1 VAKSISTVPLAV
13 ANLSR
18 FFSGRRFSWM
28 MRLPDDCG
36 REVVVMAKHLKWHW
50 KIIGASCG
58 VLLLCF
64 AGFNYMRLYCKGVT
78 HLKWSGGTV
87 SALRSEMAM
96 HICDAMCES
105 GVALD
110 PCTMSTSES
119 ICEAVDK
126 HDLDVGLVLGGFPDD
141 TYKNVRQVA
150 TLGVEPLHLLARN
163 DIDGPASLELLRNHR
178 VFLGERGTNSERL
191 AEQFLEFAG
200 MRPTRVTKD
209 GVKHA
214 GDYEPLYGTEAELL
228 DRMAR
233 LRQAAAGDKAALE
246 HELPDAVLGVASVPA
261 PTIDQLVQTGKYQLV
276 PLPYATALHLD
287 VRRNHGRAGHWL
299 ESDRVET
306 SVIPAFAYGIRPA
319 IPMQDCPTFGLQ
331 RLLVAN
337 KDVSSHA
344 IMKLLHG
351 LDNDE
356 IRRYHIDLDT
366 ANLDGE
372 FPVHPGAAAYAEG
385 RRPMVVSELLDPVM
399 SFFSVGGAMGAGAL
413 TVWGFLRNLRAV
425 NPEVHLRQIDRIER
439 ILAGSEHDDSA
450 PDVPQDLVAY
460 LEGRLAQIKQ
470 AAIEDFAKGRFQS
483 DEALLSILTMT
494 ADTRHLLAL
503 RRKQLCVDDPHV
515 LEARKP
521 EATIPGRM
529 LEAA

>member
-1 VAKSISTVPLAV
+1 
-13 ANLSR
+13 
-18 FFSGRRFSWM
+18 

-58 VLLLCF
+58 VLLLCL

-150 TLGVEPLHLLARN
+150 TLGVEPLHLLVRN

-233 LRQAAAGDKAALE
+233 LRQAAAATKRRSSMSCPMRCSGWPACLRRRSTSSCKR
-246 HELPDAVLGVASVPA
+246 AS
-261 PTIDQLVQTGKYQLV
+261 INWCRCRM
-276 PLPYATALHLD
+276 
-287 VRRNHGRAGHWL
+287 RRRCISTCG
-299 ESDRVET
+299 
-306 SVIPAFAYGIRPA
+306 
-319 IPMQDCPTFGLQ
+319 
-331 RLLVAN
+331 
-337 KDVSSHA
+337 A
-344 IMKLLHG
+344 IMAG
-351 LDNDE
+351 RGTGWRA
-356 IRRYHIDLDT
+356 IGSRR
-366 ANLDGE
+366 A
-372 FPVHPGAAAYAEG
+372 
-385 RRPMVVSELLDPVM
+385 
-399 SFFSVGGAMGAGAL
+399 
-413 TVWGFLRNLRAV
+413 
-425 NPEVHLRQIDRIER
+425 
-439 ILAGSEHDDSA
+439 
-450 PDVPQDLVAY
+450 
-460 LEGRLAQIKQ
+460 
-470 AAIEDFAKGRFQS
+470 
-483 DEALLSILTMT
+483 
-494 ADTRHLLAL
+494 
-503 RRKQLCVDDPHV
+503 
-515 LEARKP
+515 
-521 EATIPGRM
+521 
-529 LEAA
+529 